1 MKKNKEEKM
10 KEKKRV
16 LFIDIARGI
25 AIILMLVGHT
35 LAYENG
41 FSQWIY
47 SFHMP
52 LFAIASGFFFKE
64 EEKIGSVIKNTFLK
78 LVLPTILVWYICE
91 LLFFASLNLP
101 VSLWQEIKYITI
113 HLFETKFCNIS
124 VLWFF
129 PFLAMIRIFFAIL
142 YKLAKKKEGIV
153 GICSIFLFL
162 LGYGLSLSEIKLPFK
177 MDVAFTCFFL
187 YQIGHLIRKK
197 DIFSWLAKH
206 KWNYAI
212 LAVIW
217 LLIAVFI
224 RIDIAKANYGPFG
237 IGLFG
242 AICGTIVMFKISEG
256 IEKIPGVRKFSG
268 FCRKKLYGNF
278 NSSPN

>member
-1 MKKNKEEKM
+1 M

-52 LFAIASGFFFKE
+52 LFVIASGFFFKE

-78 LVLPTILVWYICE
+78 LVLLIILVWYICE
-91 LLFFASLNLP
+91 LLFFASLNLLVP
-101 VSLWQEIKYITI
+101 LWQEIKYITI

-162 LGYGLSLSEIKLPFK
+162 LGYGLSLAKIKLPFK